1 MAVNNPFYWNRE
13 NQMRSACSFLL
24 PLPCIN
30 VLLSPTD
37 FIFHIVQS
45 IHLLMFLIFMFILC
59 PQGNIKY
66 VNNKHLPLCFFVK
79 APDLNCFVGFSS
91 LNERCDC
98 DTMATISPGV
108 ISTPC
113 HQVSLYTT
121 ESPTM
126 LSTKQI
132 LLQSWQCGY
141 RDTFF

>member
-24 PLPCIN
+24 PLPCID

-37 FIFHIVQS
+37 YYFPYRS
-45 IHLLMFLIFMFILC
+45 IDPPFNVFNIYVHLC
-59 PQGNIKY
+59 PQGNIKN

-108 ISTPC
+108 IPTPC